1 MDISKEVKRK
11 VTSMTTI
18 KSVVE
23 YTQSRVNAWY
33 ENAKIDY
40 NVDGNAYVVESDK
53 EVSVVFTEND
63 VTDTYSVD
71 KVTLAEEGVDY
82 LFNTWSE
89 LA

>member
-1 MDISKEVKRK
+1 
-11 VTSMTTI
+11 MTTI
-18 KSVVE
+18 SEVVK
-23 YTQSRVNAWY
+23 YTQDRVNTWY

-40 NVDGNAYVVESDK
+40 NVYGNAYIVESDK

-89 LA
+89 L

>member
-23 YTQSRVNAWY
+23 YTQSRVNTWY